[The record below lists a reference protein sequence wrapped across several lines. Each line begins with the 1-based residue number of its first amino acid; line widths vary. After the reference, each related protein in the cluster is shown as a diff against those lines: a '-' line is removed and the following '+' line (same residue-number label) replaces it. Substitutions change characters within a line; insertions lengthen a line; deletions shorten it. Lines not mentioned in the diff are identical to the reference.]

1 MIVFAVFRECRVQ
14 LVRDDDSHYD
24 SRFGCHAVYIC
35 FYVIYDMCFDCE
47 QDIYTPVVQYKRMKR
62 RPRYY
67 LRYAASLGLMIVGPV
82 CAAYLIYR
90 PLPSQMST
98 TCFYLLLVLAA
109 FVTSFG
115 LLWFLTTYVE
125 QKDRD
130 RYEVYLEL
138 KKKAYDELEDEER
151 RNRKYHEKE

>member
-1 MIVFAVFRECRVQ
+1 
-14 LVRDDDSHYD
+14 
-24 SRFGCHAVYIC
+24 
-35 FYVIYDMCFDCE
+35 
-47 QDIYTPVVQYKRMKR
+47 
-62 RPRYY
+62 
-67 LRYAASLGLMIVGPV
+67 
-82 CAAYLIYR
+82 
-90 PLPSQMST
+90 MST
-98 TCFYLLLVLAA
+98 NCFYLLLVLAA

-115 LLWFLTTYVE
+115 LLWFLTTFVE